1 MAISTGEKLPEAT
14 LVQIGD
20 EGPAPVSMAERTA
33 GRKVVVFA
41 VPGAFTPTCHSAHV
55 PSFVRTKDQFDAKG
69 VDEIICVSVNDPFVM
84 KAWGE
89 ATGATAAGITLLADP
104 LSAFTTAIG
113 MNFDAPPVGLMA
125 RSKRYAM
132 LVEDG
137 TVTLFQEEENPGVC
151 DVSGGEALL
160 DAMARTLSVSGPP
173 TTRPRNERS
182 QRPGAQAMS
191 SILPASVISSAL
203 SPLASWVVKTTSTVR

>member
-1 MAISTGEKLPEAT
+1 MTISQGAALPDAT
-14 LVQIGD
+14 LVQLGD
-20 EGPAPVSMAERTA
+20 AGPEPVSISDKTK
-33 GRKVVVFA
+33 GRKVVIFA

-89 ATGATAAGITLLADP
+89 ATGATAAGLTM
-104 LSAFTTAIG
+104 LSDAESTFTKAIG
-113 MNFDAPPVGLMA
+113 MDFDAPPAGLIA

-137 TVTLFQEEENPGVC
+137 TVSLLHEEENPGAC
-151 DVSGGEALL
+151 EVSAGEGLL
-160 DAMARTLSVSGPP
+160 AAM
-173 TTRPRNERS
+173 
-182 QRPGAQAMS
+182 
-191 SILPASVISSAL
+191 
-203 SPLASWVVKTTSTVR
+203 

>member
-1 MAISTGEKLPEAT
+1 MTISQGDTLPDAK
-14 LVQIGD
+14 LVQMGAD
-20 EGPAPVSMAERTA
+20 GPEPVQMADKVK

-69 VDEIICVSVNDPFVM
+69 VDEVICISCNDPFVM

-89 ATGATAAGITLLADP
+89 ATGAREAGITMLADA
-104 LSAFTTAIG
+104 SSEFTRAIG
-113 MNFDAPPVGLMA
+113 MDFDAAPAGLVA

-137 TVTLFQEEENPGVC
+137 KVTLWQPEESPGVC
-151 DVSGGEALL
+151 EVSGGEALL
-160 DAMARTLSVSGPP
+160 DNM
-173 TTRPRNERS
+173 
-182 QRPGAQAMS
+182 
-191 SILPASVISSAL
+191 
-203 SPLASWVVKTTSTVR
+203 